1 MGLIYIA
8 VGIVIIIGTG
18 LALTGKGR
26 YLIKGLSNL
35 FFTDLAKTPKGAE
48 AIYTQAIEE
57 AQNSYNKASNNL
69 QRIAGILDTAKR
81 NYEDT
86 QNRVKLTQAK
96 CEDLAKRQMFDKVEL
111 FAQELQGLEEDL
123 TLYKNEI
130 AKYTPMFN
138 EAKMLSNNYE
148 QKLVKLKKD
157 KKVVVRQLELN
168 MQTKEMYDDLDELKN
183 VKSSDKL
190 LDSVKEGVVETN
202 ELAIGA
208 KTVHQ
213 NKLSTRLLEAEQ
225 SVKSVQSND
234 YVEQLRKKYEKQ

>member
-1 MGLIYIA
+1 MGLIYIV

-26 YLIKGLSNL
+26 YFIKGLSNL

-57 AQNSYNKASNNL
+57 AQNAYNKASNNL
-69 QRIAGILDTAKR
+69 QRIAGMLDTAKR
-81 NYEDT
+81 NFEDS
-86 QNRVKLTQAK
+86 QNRIKITQSK
-96 CEDLAKRQMFDKVEL
+96 CEELAKRQMFDKVEL

-123 TLYKNEI
+123 TLYKNEV

-138 EAKMLSNNYE
+138 EAKMLCSNYE
-148 QKLVKLKKD
+148 QKLVKLRKD
-157 KKVVVRQLELN
+157 KKTVVRQLELN

-190 LDSVKEGVVETN
+190 LESVKEGVVETN
-202 ELAIGA
+202 EMAIGA

-234 YVEQLRKKYEKQ
+234 YIEQLRKKYQK